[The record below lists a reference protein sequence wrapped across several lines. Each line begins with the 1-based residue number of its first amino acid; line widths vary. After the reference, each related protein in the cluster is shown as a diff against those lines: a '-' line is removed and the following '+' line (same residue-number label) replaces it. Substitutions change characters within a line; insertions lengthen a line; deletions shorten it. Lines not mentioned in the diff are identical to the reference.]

1 MIVTLATPGL
11 KQNSESNPNAILINV
26 NNILKKKK
34 KILTKNN
41 LYIFINIIT

>member
-11 KQNSESNPNAILINV
+11 KQNSESNPNAILIDV

-34 KILTKNN
+34 ILTKK
-41 LYIFINIIT
+41 INTFSLT